1 MKKTILLSLMASSL
15 LAEDDG
21 VFMSVG
27 YQIGEAAQ
35 MVKNTGEIQK
45 VSNAY
50 ENLNNLLTRYNE
62 LKQTASSTNSS
73 TAQAV
78 DNLKESASRLKTT
91 PNTANQAVSSALS
104 SAVAMWQV
112 IASNLANNS
121 LPTDKY
127 NEINTISQSLQNTL
141 ENKNTA
147 NNNITIENDYEQLLT
162 QASTIISTLQ
172 SQCPGIDGGNGKPWG
187 INASGNACNIF
198 GSTFSAINSM
208 INSAKKAAEQARRTA
223 PEGPNQQSAF
233 NSMINSAKKAAEQAR
248 RTAPEG
254 PNQQSAFTDADFTKN
269 LNQVSSVINDTI
281 SYLKG
286 DNLATIYNTLQKT
299 PDSKGFHSLV
309 SRSSYSYSLNETKY
323 SEFQTTT
330 KEFGH
335 NPFRSVGLINS
346 QSNNGAM
353 NGVGVQLGYKQFFGK
368 NKFFGIRYYAFFDYN
383 HAYIK
388 SNFFNSASNVFTY
401 GAGSDLLLNFIN
413 GGSDK
418 NRKVSFGIFGGIALA
433 GTTWLNNQSANL
445 KITNSAYS
453 AKINNTNFQFLFNT
467 GLRLQGIH
475 HGVELGVKIP
485 TINTNYYSF
494 MGAKLAFRRLYSVYF
509 NYVLAY

>member
-1 MKKTILLSLMASSL
+1 MKKTILLPFMVSSL
-15 LAEDDG
+15 LAENDG

-27 YQIGEAAQ
+27 YQIGEAVQ
-35 MVKNTGEIQK
+35 QVKNTGEIQK
-45 VSNAY
+45 ISNAY

-62 LKQTASSTNSS
+62 LKQTASNTDSS
-73 TAQAV
+73 TTQAIN
-78 DNLKESASRLKTT
+78 NLKESASRLKTT
-91 PNTANQAVSSALS
+91 PNSANQAVSSALS

-112 IASNLANNS
+112 VASNLAS
-121 LPTDKY
+121 GTLSTSEY
-127 NEINTISQSLQNTL
+127 NKINAISQLLQNTL

-147 NNNITIENDYEQLLT
+147 NNNTTIDNDYEQLLT
-162 QASTIISTLQ
+162 QASTIINTLQ
-172 SQCPGIDGGNGKPWG
+172 NQCPGIDGGNGKPWG
-187 INASGNACNIF
+187 INASGNACTIF
-198 GSTFSAINSM
+198 GSTFSAITSM
-208 INSAKKAAEQARRTA
+208 IDSAKKAAEQARRTS
-223 PEGPNQQSAF
+223 PEGPNQ
-233 NSMINSAKKAAEQAR
+233 
-248 RTAPEG
+248 
-254 PNQQSAFTDADFTKN
+254 PNAFTNADFTKN

-309 SRSSYSYSLNETKY
+309 SRSSYSYSLNETQY

-368 NKFFGIRYYAFFDYN
+368 NKFFGIRYYGFFDYN
-383 HAYIK
+383 YAYIK

-494 MGAKLAFRRLYSVYF
+494 MGAKLAYRRLYSLYL

>member
-62 LKQTASSTNSS
+62 LKQTASNTNSS
-73 TAQAV
+73 TAQAI
-78 DNLKESASRLKTT
+78 DNLKESANRLKTT

-121 LPTDKY
+121 LPT
-127 NEINTISQSLQNTL
+127 NEYEKINTISQSLQNTL

-147 NNNITIENDYEQLLT
+147 NNNTTIANDYDHLLT
-162 QASTIISTLQ
+162 QASTIINTLQ

-198 GSTFSAINSM
+198 GNTFSAITSM
-208 INSAKKAAEQARRTA
+208 INSAKKAAAQSRRTD
-223 PEGPNQQSAF
+223 PSQPNQNHQ
-233 NSMINSAKKAAEQAR
+233 NV
-248 RTAPEG
+248 
-254 PNQQSAFTDADFTKN
+254 FTNADFNKN
-269 LNQVSSVINDTI
+269 LNEVSSVINDTI

-286 DNLATIYNTLQKT
+286 ENLATIYNTLQKT
-299 PDSKGFHSLV
+299 PGSKGFQSLV

-330 KEFGH
+330 KEFGN

-413 GGSDK
+413 GGSNQ
-418 NRKVSFGIFGGIALA
+418 NRKISFGIFGGIALA
-433 GTTWLNNQSANL
+433 GTTWLNSQFVNL
-445 KITNSAYS
+445 KTTTSIYN

>member
-62 LKQTASSTNSS
+62 LKQTASSTDSS
-73 TAQAV
+73 TAQAI

-91 PNTANQAVSSALS
+91 PNSANQAVSSALS

-121 LPTDKY
+121 LSASEYEKLKAT
-127 NEINTISQSLQNTL
+127 SQLLQNTL
-141 ENKNTA
+141 ENKNAT
-147 NNNITIENDYEQLLT
+147 NNNTTIDNDYDQLLT

-172 SQCPGIDGGNGKPWG
+172 SQCPKIDGGNGKPWG

-198 GSTFSAINSM
+198 GNTFNAITSM
-208 INSAKKAAEQARRTA
+208 IDSAKKAAAESRRTND
-223 PEGPNQQSAF
+223 PSQG
-233 NSMINSAKKAAEQAR
+233 
-248 RTAPEG
+248 T
-254 PNQQSAFTDADFTKN
+254 NQQSAFTNADFNKN
-269 LNQVSSVINDTI
+269 LKEVSSVINDTI

-286 DNLATIYNTLQKT
+286 ENLETIYNTIQKT
-299 PDSKGFHSLV
+299 PGSKGFQSLV
-309 SRSSYSYSLNETKY
+309 SRSSYSYSLNETQY
-323 SEFQTTT
+323 SQFQTTT

-433 GTTWLNNQSANL
+433 GTTWLNSQSANL

-475 HGVELGVKIP
+475 HGIELGVKIP

>member
-15 LAEDDG
+15 LAENDG

-27 YQIGEAAQ
+27 YQIGEAVQ
-35 MVKNTGEIQK
+35 QVKNTGEIQK

-62 LKQTASSTNSS
+62 LKQTASNTNSS
-73 TAQAV
+73 TAQAIN
-78 DNLKESASRLKTT
+78 NLKESASRLKTT
-91 PNTANQAVSSALS
+91 PNSANQAVSSTLS
-104 SAVAMWQV
+104 SAVGMWQV
-112 IASNLANNS
+112 IASNLAS
-121 LPTDKY
+121 GTLPTSEYDK
-127 NEINTISQSLQNTL
+127 INAISQVLQNTL
-141 ENKNTA
+141 ENKN
-147 NNNITIENDYEQLLT
+147 NNLTIANDYDQLLG
-162 QASTIISTLQ
+162 QAKTIISTLQ

-187 INASGNACNIF
+187 INASGNACAIF
-198 GSTFSAINSM
+198 GNTFSAINSM
-208 INSAKKAAEQARRTA
+208 IDSAKKAAEQFRRTD
-223 PEGPNQQSAF
+223 PSQPQ
-233 NSMINSAKKAAEQAR
+233 
-248 RTAPEG
+248 
-254 PNQQSAFTDADFTKN
+254 NQQSAFTNADFNKN
-269 LNQVSSVINDTI
+269 LNQVSGVINDTI

-286 DNLATIYNTLQKT
+286 DNLETIYNTLQKT

-309 SRSSYSYSLNETKY
+309 SRSSYSYSLNETQY
-323 SEFQTTT
+323 SQFQTTT

-433 GTTWLNNQSANL
+433 GTTWLNSQLVNL
-445 KITNSAYS
+445 KTTTSIYN

-475 HGVELGVKIP
+475 HGIELGVKIP

-494 MGAKLAFRRLYSVYF
+494 MGAKLAYRRLYSVYF

>member
-1 MKKTILLSLMASSL
+1 MKKTILLSLMVSSL
-15 LAEDDG
+15 LAENDG

-27 YQIGEAAQ
+27 YQIGEAVQ
-35 MVKNTGEIQK
+35 QVKNTGEIQK

-62 LKQTASSTNSS
+62 LKQTASNTNSS
-73 TAQAV
+73 TAQAI
-78 DNLKESASRLKTT
+78 DNLKESANRLKTT
-91 PNTANQAVSSALS
+91 PNSANQAVSSALS

-112 IASNLANNS
+112 VASNLANGT
-121 LPTDKY
+121 LPTSEYEK
-127 NEINTISQSLQNTL
+127 INTISQSLQNTL
-141 ENKNTA
+141 NKN
-147 NNNITIENDYEQLLT
+147 NDLTIGNDYDQLLT

-172 SQCPGIDGGNGKPWG
+172 SQCPSVDGGNGKPWG

-198 GSTFSAINSM
+198 GNTFNAINSM
-208 INSAKKAAEQARRTA
+208 INSAKKAAAQSRRTD
-223 PEGPNQQSAF
+223 PENPNQQSAL
-233 NSMINSAKKAAEQAR
+233 IN
-248 RTAPEG
+248 
-254 PNQQSAFTDADFTKN
+254 ADFTKN

-286 DNLATIYNTLQKT
+286 ENLETIYNTLQKT
-299 PDSKGFHSLV
+299 PGSKGFQGLV

-323 SEFQTTT
+323 SQFQTTT
-330 KEFGH
+330 KEFGN

-401 GAGSDLLLNFIN
+401 GAGSDLLLNLIN

-418 NRKVSFGIFGGIALA
+418 NRKISFGIFGGIALA
-433 GTTWLNNQSANL
+433 GTTWLNSQSVNL
-445 KITNSAYS
+445 KTTTSIYN

>member
-1 MKKTILLSLMASSL
+1 MKKTILLSLMVSSL
-15 LAEDDG
+15 LAENDG

-62 LKQTASSTNSS
+62 LKQTASNTDSS
-73 TAQAV
+73 TAQAI
-78 DNLKESASRLKTT
+78 DNLKESANRLKTT
-91 PNTANQAVSSALS
+91 PNSANQAVSSALS

-112 IASNLANNS
+112 IASNLANGT

-147 NNNITIENDYEQLLT
+147 NNNTTIDNDYDQLLT

-198 GSTFSAINSM
+198 GNTFSAITSM
-208 INSAKKAAEQARRTA
+208 IDSAKKAAEQFRRTD
-223 PEGPNQQSAF
+223 PSQGTNQQ
-233 NSMINSAKKAAEQAR
+233 N
-248 RTAPEG
+248 T
-254 PNQQSAFTDADFTKN
+254 FTDADFNKN

-286 DNLATIYNTLQKT
+286 ENLATIYNTLQKT
-299 PDSKGFHSLV
+299 PGSKGFQSLV
-309 SRSSYSYSLNETKY
+309 SRSSYSYSLNETQY

-330 KEFGH
+330 KEFGN

-401 GAGSDLLLNFIN
+401 GAGSDLLLNLIN
-413 GGSDK
+413 GGSNQ
-418 NRKVSFGIFGGIALA
+418 NRKISFGIFGGIALA
-433 GTTWLNNQSANL
+433 GTTWLNSQFVNL
-445 KITNSAYS
+445 KTTTSIYN

>member
-1 MKKTILLSLMASSL
+1 MKKTILFSLMASSL
-15 LAEDDG
+15 LAENDG

-27 YQIGEAAQ
+27 YQIGEAVQ
-35 MVKNTGEIQK
+35 QVKNTGEIQK

-73 TAQAV
+73 TAQAI
-78 DNLKESASRLKTT
+78 DNLKESAKRLKTT
-91 PNTANQAVSSALS
+91 PNSANQAVSSALS
-104 SAVAMWQV
+104 SAVGMWQV
-112 IASNLANNS
+112 IASNLAS
-121 LPTDKY
+121 GTLPTDKY
-127 NEINTISQSLQNTL
+127 NEINAISQLLQNTL
-141 ENKNTA
+141 NKN
-147 NNNITIENDYEQLLT
+147 NELTIDNDYDQLLT
-162 QASTIISTLQ
+162 QASTIINTLQ

-198 GSTFSAINSM
+198 GNTFNAITSM
-208 INSAKKAAEQARRTA
+208 IDSAKKAAADARRTS
-223 PEGPNQQSAF
+223 PESQNQPSAF
-233 NSMINSAKKAAEQAR
+233 NN
-248 RTAPEG
+248 
-254 PNQQSAFTDADFTKN
+254 ADFNKN

-309 SRSSYSYSLNETKY
+309 SRSSYSYSLNETQY

-453 AKINNTNFQFLFNT
+453 TKINNTNFQFLFNT

-475 HGVELGVKIP
+475 HGIELGVKIP

>member
-1 MKKTILLSLMASSL
+1 MKKTILLSLMVSSL

-62 LKQTASSTNSS
+62 LKQTASNTNSS
-73 TAQAV
+73 TAQAI
-78 DNLKESASRLKTT
+78 DNLKESANRLKTT
-91 PNTANQAVSSALS
+91 PNNAKEAVSSALS

-121 LPTDKY
+121 LPTSEY
-127 NEINTISQSLQNTL
+127 NKINAISQLLQNTL

-147 NNNITIENDYEQLLT
+147 NNNTTIENDYEYLLK
-162 QASTIISTLQ
+162 QAKTIISTLQ

-187 INASGNACNIF
+187 ISASGNACNIF
-198 GSTFSAINSM
+198 GNTFSVINSM
-208 INSAKKAAEQARRTA
+208 IDSAKKAAEQSRRTD
-223 PEGPNQQSAF
+223 PNQ
-233 NSMINSAKKAAEQAR
+233 
-248 RTAPEG
+248 
-254 PNQQSAFTDADFTKN
+254 PNTFTNADFNKN

-286 DNLATIYNTLQKT
+286 ENLATIYNTLQKT
-299 PDSKGFHSLV
+299 PGSKGFQSLV
-309 SRSSYSYSLNETKY
+309 SRSSYSYSLNETQY

-401 GAGSDLLLNFIN
+401 GTGSDLLLNLIN

-418 NRKVSFGIFGGIALA
+418 NRKISFGIFGGIALA
-433 GTTWLNNQSANL
+433 GTTWLNSQFVNL
-445 KITNSAYS
+445 KTTTSIYN

>member
-15 LAEDDG
+15 FAEDDG
-21 VFMSVG
+21 AYMSVG
-27 YQIGEAAQ
+27 YQIGEAVQ
-35 MVKNTGEIQK
+35 QVKNTGEIQK

-62 LKQTASSTNSS
+62 LKQTASNTNSS
-73 TAQAV
+73 TAQAI
-78 DNLKESASRLKTT
+78 DNLKESANRLKTT

-104 SAVAMWQV
+104 SAVGMWQV

-121 LPTDKY
+121 LSTSEYDK
-127 NEINTISQSLQNTL
+127 INAISQLLQNTL
-141 ENKNTA
+141 ENKN
-147 NNNITIENDYEQLLT
+147 NNLTIGNDYEHLLG
-162 QASTIISTLQ
+162 QASTIINTLQ
-172 SQCPGIDGGNGKPWG
+172 SQCPSIDGGNGKPWG
-187 INASGNACNIF
+187 INASGNACAIF
-198 GSTFSAINSM
+198 GNTFNAITSM
-208 INSAKKAAEQARRTA
+208 IDSAKKAAAQFRRTD
-223 PEGPNQQSAF
+223 PSQGTNQPN
-233 NSMINSAKKAAEQAR
+233 
-248 RTAPEG
+248 T
-254 PNQQSAFTDADFTKN
+254 FTDADFTKN

-286 DNLATIYNTLQKT
+286 DNLATIYNTLQKM
-299 PDSKGFHSLV
+299 PDSKGFQSLV
-309 SRSSYSYSLNETKY
+309 SRSSYSYSINETQY
-323 SEFQTTT
+323 SQFQTTT

-346 QSNNGAM
+346 QINNGAM

-494 MGAKLAFRRLYSVYF
+494 MGAKLAYRRLYSVYF

>member
-1 MKKTILLSLMASSL
+1 MKKTILLSLMVSPL
-15 LAEDDG
+15 LAENDG

-27 YQIGEAAQ
+27 YQIGEAVQ
-35 MVKNTGEIQK
+35 QVKNTGEIQK

-62 LKQTASSTNSS
+62 LKQTASNTDSS
-73 TAQAV
+73 TTQAI

-91 PNTANQAVSSALS
+91 PNSANQAVSSALS

-112 IASNLANNS
+112 IASNLANGT
-121 LPTDKY
+121 LPTSEY
-127 NEINTISQSLQNTL
+127 NKINAISQLLQNTL
-141 ENKNTA
+141 ENKN
-147 NNNITIENDYEQLLT
+147 NDLTIGNDYEHLLG
-162 QASTIISTLQ
+162 QASTIINTLQ

-198 GSTFSAINSM
+198 GNTFSAINSM
-208 INSAKKAAEQARRTA
+208 ISSAKEAAEQARRTD
-223 PEGPNQQSAF
+223 PSQGTNQPN
-233 NSMINSAKKAAEQAR
+233 
-248 RTAPEG
+248 
-254 PNQQSAFTDADFTKN
+254 AFTNADFNKN

-286 DNLATIYNTLQKT
+286 DNLATIYNAIQKT
-299 PDSKGFHSLV
+299 PDSKGLQSLV
-309 SRSSYSYSLNETKY
+309 SRSSYSYSLNETQY
-323 SEFQTTT
+323 SQFQTTT

-353 NGVGVQLGYKQFFGK
+353 NGLGVQLGYKQFFGK

-418 NRKVSFGIFGGIALA
+418 NRKISFGIFGGIALA
-433 GTTWLNNQSANL
+433 GTTWLNSQLVNL
-445 KITNSAYS
+445 KTTTSIYN

-494 MGAKLAFRRLYSVYF
+494 MGAKLAYRRLYSVYF

>member
-62 LKQTASSTNSS
+62 LKQTASNTDSS
-73 TAQAV
+73 TAQAI
-78 DNLKESASRLKTT
+78 DNLKESANRLKTT
-91 PNTANQAVSSALS
+91 PNSANQAVSSALS

-112 IASNLANNS
+112 IASNLANGTLS
-121 LPTDKY
+121 TSEYEKLKAT
-127 NEINTISQSLQNTL
+127 SQLLQNTL
-141 ENKNTA
+141 ENKN
-147 NNNITIENDYEQLLT
+147 NNLTIENDYNQLLT
-162 QASTIISTLQ
+162 QASTIINTLQ

-198 GSTFSAINSM
+198 GNTFNAINSM
-208 INSAKKAAEQARRTA
+208 IDSAKKAAEQSRRTD
-223 PEGPNQQSAF
+223 PNQ
-233 NSMINSAKKAAEQAR
+233 
-248 RTAPEG
+248 
-254 PNQQSAFTDADFTKN
+254 PNQPNTFTDADFNKN

-299 PDSKGFHSLV
+299 PGSKGFQSLV
-309 SRSSYSYSLNETKY
+309 SRSSHSYSLNETQY

-413 GGSDK
+413 GGSNQ
-418 NRKVSFGIFGGIALA
+418 NRKISFGIFGGIALA
-433 GTTWLNNQSANL
+433 GTTWLNSQFVNL
-445 KITNSAYS
+445 KTTTSIYN

-494 MGAKLAFRRLYSVYF
+494 MGAKLAYRRLYSVYF

>member
-15 LAEDDG
+15 LAENDG

-62 LKQTASSTNSS
+62 LKQTASNTDSS
-73 TAQAV
+73 TAQAIN
-78 DNLKESASRLKTT
+78 NLKESASRLKTT
-91 PNTANQAVSSALS
+91 PNSANQAVSSALS
-104 SAVAMWQV
+104 SAVGMWQV
-112 IASNLANNS
+112 IASNLANGTLS
-121 LPTDKY
+121 TSEY
-127 NEINTISQSLQNTL
+127 NQINAISQLLQNTL
-141 ENKNTA
+141 NKN
-147 NNNITIENDYEQLLT
+147 NELTIDNDASKLLDD
-162 QASTIISTLQ
+162 AKTIINTLQ
-172 SQCPGIDGGNGKPWG
+172 SQCPSIDGGNGKPWG
-187 INASGNACNIF
+187 INASGNACTIF
-198 GSTFSAINSM
+198 GNTFNAINSM
-208 INSAKKAAEQARRTA
+208 IDSAKKAAEQARRTA
-223 PEGPNQQSAF
+223 PEGPNQ
-233 NSMINSAKKAAEQAR
+233 
-248 RTAPEG
+248 P
-254 PNQQSAFTDADFTKN
+254 SAFTNADFNKN

-286 DNLATIYNTLQKT
+286 DNLETIYNTLQKT
-299 PDSKGFHSLV
+299 PNSKGFQSLV
-309 SRSSYSYSLNETKY
+309 SRSSYSYSLNETQY
-323 SEFQTTT
+323 SQFQTTT

-346 QSNNGAM
+346 QINNGAM

-433 GTTWLNNQSANL
+433 GTTWLNSQFMNL
-445 KITNSAYS
+445 KTTNSAYS

-475 HGVELGVKIP
+475 HGIELGVKIP

-494 MGAKLAFRRLYSVYF
+494 MGAKLAYRRLYSVYF

>member
-1 MKKTILLSLMASSL
+1 MKKTILLSLMVSSL
-15 LAEDDG
+15 LAENDG

-27 YQIGEAAQ
+27 YQIGEAVQ
-35 MVKNTGEIQK
+35 QVKNTGEIQK

-62 LKQTASSTNSS
+62 LKQTASSTDSS
-73 TAQAV
+73 TAQAI

-91 PNTANQAVSSALS
+91 PNSANQAVSSALS
-104 SAVAMWQV
+104 SAVGMWQV
-112 IASNLANNS
+112 IASNLAS
-121 LPTDKY
+121 GTLPTNKY
-127 NEINTISQSLQNTL
+127 NEINAISQLLQNTL
-141 ENKNTA
+141 ENKN
-147 NNNITIENDYEQLLT
+147 NDLTIANDYDQLLT
-162 QASTIISTLQ
+162 QASTIINTLQ
-172 SQCPGIDGGNGKPWG
+172 NQCPGIDGGNGKPWG
-187 INASGNACNIF
+187 INASGNACTIF
-198 GSTFSAINSM
+198 GNTFNAINSM
-208 INSAKKAAEQARRTA
+208 IDSAKKAAAESRRT
-223 PEGPNQQSAF
+223 GPDNQNTPTAINPDF
-233 NSMINSAKKAAEQAR
+233 N
-248 RTAPEG
+248 
-254 PNQQSAFTDADFTKN
+254 KN

-286 DNLATIYNTLQKT
+286 DNLETIYNTIQKT
-299 PDSKGFHSLV
+299 PGSKGFHSLV
-309 SRSSYSYSLNETKY
+309 SRSSYSYSLNETQY
-323 SEFQTTT
+323 SQFQTTT

-346 QSNNGAM
+346 QINNGAM

-445 KITNSAYS
+445 KTTNSIYN

-475 HGVELGVKIP
+475 HGIELGVKIP

-494 MGAKLAFRRLYSVYF
+494 MGAKLAYRRLYSVYF

>member
-15 LAEDDG
+15 LAENDG

-62 LKQTASSTNSS
+62 LKQTASNTDSS
-73 TAQAV
+73 TAQAI

-104 SAVAMWQV
+104 SAVGMWQV

-121 LPTDKY
+121 LSTSEY
-127 NEINTISQSLQNTL
+127 NKINAISQLLQNTL
-141 ENKNTA
+141 ENKN
-147 NNNITIENDYEQLLT
+147 NELTIGNDYEHLLG
-162 QASTIISTLQ
+162 QASTIINTLQ
-172 SQCPGIDGGNGKPWG
+172 TQCPGIDGGNGKPWG
-187 INASGNACNIF
+187 INASGNACTIF
-198 GSTFSAINSM
+198 GNTFNAITSM
-208 INSAKKAAEQARRTA
+208 IDSAKKAAEQFRRTD
-223 PEGPNQQSAF
+223 PSQPQNQPN
-233 NSMINSAKKAAEQAR
+233 
-248 RTAPEG
+248 
-254 PNQQSAFTDADFTKN
+254 AFTNADFNKN

-286 DNLATIYNTLQKT
+286 DNLATIYNAIQKT
-299 PDSKGFHSLV
+299 PGSKGFHSLV
-309 SRSSYSYSLNETKY
+309 SRSSYSYSLNETQY
-323 SEFQTTT
+323 SQFQTTT

-494 MGAKLAFRRLYSVYF
+494 MGAKLAYRRLYSVYF

>member
-15 LAEDDG
+15 LAENDG

-27 YQIGEAAQ
+27 YQIGEATQ

-62 LKQTASSTNSS
+62 LKQTASNTNSS
-73 TAQAV
+73 TTQAI

-104 SAVAMWQV
+104 SAVGMWQV
-112 IASNLANNS
+112 IASNLANGTLS
-121 LPTDKY
+121 TSEYEKLKAT
-127 NEINTISQSLQNTL
+127 SQLLQNTL
-141 ENKNTA
+141 ENKNKDL
-147 NNNITIENDYEQLLT
+147 TIANDYDQLLT
-162 QASTIISTLQ
+162 QASTIINTLQ

-198 GSTFSAINSM
+198 GNTFNAITSM
-208 INSAKKAAEQARRTA
+208 IDSAKKAAAQSRRES
-223 PEGPNQQSAF
+223 PGQP
-233 NSMINSAKKAAEQAR
+233 
-248 RTAPEG
+248 
-254 PNQQSAFTDADFTKN
+254 SAFTNADFNKN

-286 DNLATIYNTLQKT
+286 DNLATIYNAIQKT
-299 PDSKGFHSLV
+299 PGSKGLQSLV
-309 SRSSYSYSLNETKY
+309 SRSSYSYSLNETQY
-323 SEFQTTT
+323 SQFQTTT

-346 QSNNGAM
+346 QSDNGAM

-433 GTTWLNNQSANL
+433 GTTWLNSQLVNL
-445 KITNSAYS
+445 KTTTNIYN

>member
-1 MKKTILLSLMASSL
+1 MKKTILLPLMASSL
-15 LAEDDG
+15 LAENDG

-27 YQIGEAAQ
+27 YQIGEAVQ
-35 MVKNTGEIQK
+35 QVKNTGEIQK

-62 LKQTASSTNSS
+62 LKQTASNTNSS
-73 TAQAV
+73 TAQAI

-91 PNTANQAVSSALS
+91 PNSANQAVSSALS
-104 SAVAMWQV
+104 SAVGMWQV
-112 IASNLANNS
+112 IASNLANGT
-121 LPTDKY
+121 LPTSEYDK
-127 NEINTISQSLQNTL
+127 INAISQLLQNTL

-147 NNNITIENDYEQLLT
+147 NNNTTIDNDASKLLDD
-162 QASTIISTLQ
+162 AKTIISTLQ

-198 GSTFSAINSM
+198 GNTFSAINSM
-208 INSAKKAAEQARRTA
+208 IDSAKKAAEQFRRTD
-223 PEGPNQQSAF
+223 PSQPNQNHQ
-233 NSMINSAKKAAEQAR
+233 NSSPVIDDN
-248 RTAPEG
+248 
-254 PNQQSAFTDADFTKN
+254 FTKN

-299 PDSKGFHSLV
+299 PGSKGLNLV
-309 SRSSYSYSLNETKY
+309 SRSSYSYSLNETQY
-323 SEFQTTT
+323 SQFQTTT

-433 GTTWLNNQSANL
+433 GTTWLNSQSANL
-445 KITNSAYS
+445 KIANSAYS

>member
-1 MKKTILLSLMASSL
+1 MASSL

-45 VSNAY
+45 ISNAY

-62 LKQTASSTNSS
+62 LKQTASNTDSS
-73 TAQAV
+73 TAQAI

-91 PNTANQAVSSALS
+91 PNSANQAVSSALS

-141 ENKNTA
+141 ENKNHL
-147 NNNITIENDYEQLLT
+147 TIGNDYEHLLG
-162 QASTIISTLQ
+162 QAKTIISTLQ

-187 INASGNACNIF
+187 INASGNACTIF
-198 GSTFSAINSM
+198 GNTFSAINSM
-208 INSAKKAAEQARRTA
+208 IDSAKKAAEQSRRTN
-223 PEGPNQQSAF
+223 PNQ
-233 NSMINSAKKAAEQAR
+233 
-248 RTAPEG
+248 
-254 PNQQSAFTDADFTKN
+254 PNQPNTFTNADFNKN

-299 PDSKGFHSLV
+299 PGSKGFQSLV
-309 SRSSYSYSLNETKY
+309 SRSSYSYSLNETQY

-413 GGSDK
+413 GGSNQ
-418 NRKVSFGIFGGIALA
+418 NRKISFGIFGGIALA
-433 GTTWLNNQSANL
+433 GTTWLNSQFVNL
-445 KITNSAYS
+445 KTTTSIYN

-494 MGAKLAFRRLYSVYF
+494 MGAKLAYRRLYSVYF

>member
-15 LAEDDG
+15 LAENDG

-27 YQIGEAAQ
+27 YQIGEAVQ
-35 MVKNTGEIQK
+35 QVKNTGEIQK

-62 LKQTASSTNSS
+62 LKQTASNTNSS
-73 TAQAV
+73 TAQAI

-91 PNTANQAVSSALS
+91 PNSANQAVSSALS

-112 IASNLANNS
+112 IASNLANGT
-121 LPTDKY
+121 LPANKY
-127 NEINTISQSLQNTL
+127 NEINAISQLLQNTL
-141 ENKNTA
+141 NKN
-147 NNNITIENDYEQLLT
+147 NDLTIGNDYEHLLT
-162 QASTIISTLQ
+162 QAKTIISTLQ

-198 GSTFSAINSM
+198 GNTFNAITSM
-208 INSAKKAAEQARRTA
+208 IDSAKEAAKESRRTD
-223 PEGPNQQSAF
+223 PEKPNQ
-233 NSMINSAKKAAEQAR
+233 
-248 RTAPEG
+248 
-254 PNQQSAFTDADFTKN
+254 PNAFTNADFNKN
-269 LNQVSSVINDTI
+269 LNEVSSVINDTI

-299 PDSKGFHSLV
+299 PGSKGFHSLV
-309 SRSSYSYSLNETKY
+309 SRSSYSYSLNETQY
-323 SEFQTTT
+323 SQFQTTT

-433 GTTWLNNQSANL
+433 GTTWLNSQSANL

-494 MGAKLAFRRLYSVYF
+494 MGAKLAYRRLYSVYF

>member
-1 MKKTILLSLMASSL
+1 MKKTILLPLMASSL
-15 LAEDDG
+15 LAENDG

-62 LKQTASSTNSS
+62 LKQTASNTDSS
-73 TAQAV
+73 TTQAIN
-78 DNLKESASRLKTT
+78 NLKESASRLKTT
-91 PNTANQAVSSALS
+91 PNSANQAVSSALS
-104 SAVAMWQV
+104 SAVGMWQV
-112 IASNLANNS
+112 IASNLANGT

-127 NEINTISQSLQNTL
+127 DKINAISQLLQNTL
-141 ENKNTA
+141 ENKN
-147 NNNITIENDYEQLLT
+147 NDLKIENDYDQLLT

-187 INASGNACNIF
+187 INASGNACTIF
-198 GSTFSAINSM
+198 GSTFSAITSM
-208 INSAKKAAEQARRTA
+208 IDSAKEAAKQARRDN
-223 PEGPNQQSAF
+223 PEGPNQPS
-233 NSMINSAKKAAEQAR
+233 
-248 RTAPEG
+248 T
-254 PNQQSAFTDADFTKN
+254 FTNADFTKN

-299 PDSKGFHSLV
+299 PGSKGFHSLV
-309 SRSSYSYSLNETKY
+309 SRSSYSYSLNETQY
-323 SEFQTTT
+323 SQFQTTT

-368 NKFFGIRYYAFFDYN
+368 NKFFGIRYYGFFDYN

-433 GTTWLNNQSANL
+433 GTTWLNSQLVNL
-445 KITNSAYS
+445 KTTTSIYN

-494 MGAKLAFRRLYSVYF
+494 MGAKLAYRRLYSVYF

>member
-1 MKKTILLSLMASSL
+1 MKKTILLSLMVSSL
-15 LAEDDG
+15 FAEDDG
-21 VFMSVG
+21 AYMSVG

-62 LKQTASSTNSS
+62 LKQTASNTDLS
-73 TAQAV
+73 TAQAI
-78 DNLKESASRLKTT
+78 DNLEKSASRLKTA

-104 SAVAMWQV
+104 SAVGMWQV

-121 LPTDKY
+121 LSTSEYEKLKA
-127 NEINTISQSLQNTL
+127 TSQLLQNTL
-141 ENKNTA
+141 ENKN
-147 NNNITIENDYEQLLT
+147 NELTIGNDYEYLLT
-162 QASTIISTLQ
+162 QASTIINTLQ
-172 SQCPGIDGGNGKPWG
+172 SQCPGIDGGNGTPWG
-187 INASGNACNIF
+187 INASGNACAIF
-198 GSTFSAINSM
+198 GNTFNAINSM
-208 INSAKKAAEQARRTA
+208 IDSAKKAAEQFRRTD
-223 PEGPNQQSAF
+223 PSQPQ
-233 NSMINSAKKAAEQAR
+233 
-248 RTAPEG
+248 
-254 PNQQSAFTDADFTKN
+254 NQQSAFTNADFNKN

-286 DNLATIYNTLQKT
+286 DNLETIYNTLQKT
-299 PDSKGFHSLV
+299 PNSKGFQSLV
-309 SRSSYSYSLNETKY
+309 SRSSYSYSLNETQY
-323 SEFQTTT
+323 SQFQTTT

-368 NKFFGIRYYAFFDYN
+368 NKFFGIRYYGFFDYN
-383 HAYIK
+383 YAYIK

-413 GGSDK
+413 GGSDR

-475 HGVELGVKIP
+475 HGIELGVKIP

-494 MGAKLAFRRLYSVYF
+494 MGAKLAYRRLYSLYL

>member
-1 MKKTILLSLMASSL
+1 MKKTILLSLMVSSL
-15 LAEDDG
+15 LAENDG

-27 YQIGEAAQ
+27 YQIGEAVQ
-35 MVKNTGEIQK
+35 RVKNTGEIQK

-62 LKQTASSTNSS
+62 LKQTASNTNSS
-73 TAQAV
+73 TAQAI
-78 DNLKESASRLKTT
+78 DNLKESAKRLKTT
-91 PNTANQAVSSALS
+91 PNSANQAVSSALS
-104 SAVAMWQV
+104 SAVGMWQV

-127 NEINTISQSLQNTL
+127 NEINAISQLLQNTL
-141 ENKNTA
+141 NKN
-147 NNNITIENDYEQLLT
+147 NDLTIANDYDQLLT
-162 QASTIISTLQ
+162 QASTIINTLQ

-187 INASGNACNIF
+187 INASGNACAIF
-198 GSTFSAINSM
+198 GNTFNAITSM
-208 INSAKKAAEQARRTA
+208 IDSAKKAAADARRTD
-223 PEGPNQQSAF
+223 PENPNQ
-233 NSMINSAKKAAEQAR
+233 
-248 RTAPEG
+248 
-254 PNQQSAFTDADFTKN
+254 PNAFTDANFNKN

-299 PDSKGFHSLV
+299 PDSKGFQSLV
-309 SRSSYSYSLNETKY
+309 SRSSYSYSLNETQY
-323 SEFQTTT
+323 SQFQTTT

-494 MGAKLAFRRLYSVYF
+494 MGAKLAYRRLYSVYL

>member
-15 LAEDDG
+15 LAENDG

-62 LKQTASSTNSS
+62 LKQTASNTDSS
-73 TAQAV
+73 TAQAI

-91 PNTANQAVSSALS
+91 PNSANQAVSSALS

-121 LPTDKY
+121 LPTNEYDK
-127 NEINTISQSLQNTL
+127 INAISQSLQNIL
-141 ENKNTA
+141 ENKN
-147 NNNITIENDYEQLLT
+147 NELTIGNDYDQLLT
-162 QASTIISTLQ
+162 QASTIVSTLQ
-172 SQCPGIDGGNGKPWG
+172 SQCPSVDGGNGKPWG

-198 GSTFSAINSM
+198 GNTFNAITSM
-208 INSAKKAAEQARRTA
+208 INSAKEAAKQSRRTS
-223 PEGPNQQSAF
+223 PENPNQ
-233 NSMINSAKKAAEQAR
+233 
-248 RTAPEG
+248 
-254 PNQQSAFTDADFTKN
+254 PNTFTNADFNKN

-286 DNLATIYNTLQKT
+286 ENLATIYNTLQKT
-299 PDSKGFHSLV
+299 PGSKGFQSLV
-309 SRSSYSYSLNETKY
+309 SRSSYSYSLNETQY

-330 KEFGH
+330 KEFGN

-418 NRKVSFGIFGGIALA
+418 NRKISFGIFGGIALA
-433 GTTWLNNQSANL
+433 GTTWLNSQFVNL
-445 KITNSAYS
+445 KTTTSIYN

>member
-1 MKKTILLSLMASSL
+1 MKKTILLSLMVSSL

-62 LKQTASSTNSS
+62 LKQTTSNTNSS
-73 TAQAV
+73 TAQAIG
-78 DNLKESASRLKTT
+78 NLKESANRLKTT

-104 SAVAMWQV
+104 SAVGMWQV
-112 IASNLANNS
+112 IASNLVNGTLPANEYE
-121 LPTDKY
+121 K
-127 NEINTISQSLQNTL
+127 INTISQLLQNTL
-141 ENKNTA
+141 NKN
-147 NNNITIENDYEQLLT
+147 NDLTIGNDYDQLLT
-162 QASTIISTLQ
+162 QASTIINTLQ

-187 INASGNACNIF
+187 INANGNACNIF
-198 GSTFSAINSM
+198 GNAFSAITSM
-208 INSAKKAAEQARRTA
+208 IDRAKKAAEQSRRTD
-223 PEGPNQQSAF
+223 PSQPNQ
-233 NSMINSAKKAAEQAR
+233 
-248 RTAPEG
+248 
-254 PNQQSAFTDADFTKN
+254 PNTFTDADFNKN
-269 LNQVSSVINDTI
+269 LNQVSSVINNTI

-286 DNLATIYNTLQKT
+286 ENLATIYNTLQKT
-299 PDSKGFHSLV
+299 PGSKGFQSLV

-323 SEFQTTT
+323 SQFQTTT

-418 NRKVSFGIFGGIALA
+418 NRKISFGIFGGIALA
-433 GTTWLNNQSANL
+433 GTTWLNSQFVNL
-445 KITNSAYS
+445 KTTTSIYN

>member
-1 MKKTILLSLMASSL
+1 MKKTILLSLMVSSL
-15 LAEDDG
+15 LAENDG

-27 YQIGEAAQ
+27 YQIGEAVQ
-35 MVKNTGEIQK
+35 QVKNTGEIQK

-62 LKQTASSTNSS
+62 LKQTASNTDSS
-73 TAQAV
+73 TAQAI

-91 PNTANQAVSSALS
+91 PNSANQAVSSALS
-104 SAVAMWQV
+104 SAVGMWQV
-112 IASNLANNS
+112 VASNLAS
-121 LPTDKY
+121 GTLPTSEY
-127 NEINTISQSLQNTL
+127 NQINAISQLLQNTL
-141 ENKNTA
+141 ENKN
-147 NNNITIENDYEQLLT
+147 NELTIGNDYEHLLT

-172 SQCPGIDGGNGKPWG
+172 NQCPGIDGGNGKPWG
-187 INASGNACNIF
+187 INASGNACAIF
-198 GSTFSAINSM
+198 GNTFNAINSM
-208 INSAKKAAEQARRTA
+208 IDSAKKAAKQARRDN
-223 PEGPNQQSAF
+223 PEGPNQPSAF
-233 NSMINSAKKAAEQAR
+233 NN
-248 RTAPEG
+248 
-254 PNQQSAFTDADFTKN
+254 ADFNKN

-286 DNLATIYNTLQKT
+286 DNLETIYNTIQKT
-299 PDSKGFHSLV
+299 PGSKGFQGLV
-309 SRSSYSYSLNETKY
+309 SRSSYSYSLNETQY
-323 SEFQTTT
+323 SQFQTTT

>member
-62 LKQTASSTNSS
+62 LKQTASNTNSS
-73 TAQAV
+73 TAQAI
-78 DNLKESASRLKTT
+78 DNLKKSANRLKTT
-91 PNTANQAVSSALS
+91 PNNANQAVSSALS

-112 IASNLANNS
+112 IASNLANGT
-121 LPTDKY
+121 LPTSEYEKLKA
-127 NEINTISQSLQNTL
+127 TSQLLQNTL

-147 NNNITIENDYEQLLT
+147 NNNTTIDNDYEHLLG
-162 QASTIISTLQ
+162 QASTIIKTLQ

-187 INASGNACNIF
+187 INANGNACNIF
-198 GSTFSAINSM
+198 SNTFSAINNM
-208 INSAKKAAEQARRTA
+208 IDSAKKAAAESRRTND
-223 PEGPNQQSAF
+223 PSQSTNQQ
-233 NSMINSAKKAAEQAR
+233 N
-248 RTAPEG
+248 
-254 PNQQSAFTDADFTKN
+254 AFTNADFNKN
-269 LNQVSSVINDTI
+269 LKEVSSVINDTI

-286 DNLATIYNTLQKT
+286 ENLETIYNTLQKT
-299 PDSKGFHSLV
+299 PGSKGFQSLV
-309 SRSSYSYSLNETKY
+309 SRSSYSYSLNETQY

-330 KEFGH
+330 KEFGN

-368 NKFFGIRYYAFFDYN
+368 NKFFGIRYYTFFDYN

-413 GGSDK
+413 GGSNQ
-418 NRKVSFGIFGGIALA
+418 NRKISFGIFGGIALA
-433 GTTWLNNQSANL
+433 GTTWLNSQSVNL
-445 KITNSAYS
+445 KTTTSIYN

>member
-15 LAEDDG
+15 FAEDDG
-21 VFMSVG
+21 AYMSVG

-62 LKQTASSTNSS
+62 LKQTASNTDSS
-73 TAQAV
+73 TAQAI

-91 PNTANQAVSSALS
+91 PNSANQAVSQALS
-104 SAVAMWQV
+104 SAVGMWQV

-121 LPTDKY
+121 LPTSEY
-127 NEINTISQSLQNTL
+127 NQINAISQLLQNTL
-141 ENKNTA
+141 ENKN
-147 NNNITIENDYEQLLT
+147 NDLKIENDYDQLLT

-198 GSTFSAINSM
+198 GNTFNAINSM
-208 INSAKKAAEQARRTA
+208 INSAKKAAAEARRTN
-223 PEGPNQQSAF
+223 PESPNQQ
-233 NSMINSAKKAAEQAR
+233 N
-248 RTAPEG
+248 
-254 PNQQSAFTDADFTKN
+254 AFTNADFNKN

-299 PDSKGFHSLV
+299 PDSKGFQSLV
-309 SRSSYSYSLNETKY
+309 SRSSYSYSINETQY
-323 SEFQTTT
+323 SQFQTTT

-433 GTTWLNNQSANL
+433 GTTWLNSQLVNL
-445 KITNSAYS
+445 KTTTSIYN

-494 MGAKLAFRRLYSVYF
+494 MGAKLAYRRLYSVYF

>member
-15 LAEDDG
+15 LAENDG

-27 YQIGEAAQ
+27 YQIGEAVQ
-35 MVKNTGEIQK
+35 QVKNTGEIQK

-62 LKQTASSTNSS
+62 LKQTASNTDSS
-73 TAQAV
+73 TAQAI

-104 SAVAMWQV
+104 SAVGMWQV
-112 IASNLANNS
+112 IASNLANGTLS
-121 LPTDKY
+121 TGEYDK
-127 NEINTISQSLQNTL
+127 INTISQLLQNTL
-141 ENKNTA
+141 EKKNDL
-147 NNNITIENDYEQLLT
+147 TIGNDYDQLLE

-187 INASGNACNIF
+187 INASGNACAIF
-198 GSTFSAINSM
+198 GNTFNAITSM
-208 INSAKKAAEQARRTA
+208 IDSAKKAAEESRRTS
-223 PEGPNQQSAF
+223 PEKPNQ
-233 NSMINSAKKAAEQAR
+233 
-248 RTAPEG
+248 
-254 PNQQSAFTDADFTKN
+254 PNAFTDADFTKN

-299 PDSKGFHSLV
+299 PDSKGFQSLV
-309 SRSSYSYSLNETKY
+309 SRSSYSYSLNQTQY

-330 KEFGH
+330 KEFGL

-353 NGVGVQLGYKQFFGK
+353 NGVGVQLGYKQFFGQ

-418 NRKVSFGIFGGIALA
+418 NRKISFGIFGGIALA
-433 GTTWLNNQSANL
+433 GTTWLNSQFVNL
-445 KITNSAYS
+445 KTTTSIYN

>member
-1 MKKTILLSLMASSL
+1 MKKTILLSLMVSSL

-62 LKQTASSTNSS
+62 LKQTASNTDSS
-73 TAQAV
+73 TAQAI
-78 DNLKESASRLKTT
+78 DNLKESASRLKTA

-104 SAVAMWQV
+104 SAVGMWQV
-112 IASNLANNS
+112 IASNLANGT
-121 LPTDKY
+121 LPTNKY
-127 NEINTISQSLQNTL
+127 NEINAISQLLQNTL
-141 ENKNTA
+141 DKN
-147 NNNITIENDYEQLLT
+147 NELTISNDYDQLLT
-162 QASTIISTLQ
+162 QAGTIISTLQ

-198 GSTFSAINSM
+198 GDTFNAITSM
-208 INSAKKAAEQARRTA
+208 IDSAKTAAAQSRRTD
-223 PEGPNQQSAF
+223 PENPNQQNAF
-233 NSMINSAKKAAEQAR
+233 NDTNF
-248 RTAPEG
+248 
-254 PNQQSAFTDADFTKN
+254 NKN

-286 DNLATIYNTLQKT
+286 DNLETIYNTIQKT
-299 PDSKGFHSLV
+299 PDSKGFQSLV
-309 SRSSYSYSLNETKY
+309 SRSSYSYSLNETQY
-323 SEFQTTT
+323 SQFQTTT

-388 SNFFNSASNVFTY
+388 SNLFNSASNVFTY

-413 GGSDK
+413 GGSNQ

-433 GTTWLNNQSANL
+433 GTTWLNSQFVNL
-445 KITNSAYS
+445 KTTTSAYN

-494 MGAKLAFRRLYSVYF
+494 MGAKLAYRRLYSVYF

>member
-1 MKKTILLSLMASSL
+1 MKKTILLSLIISPL
-15 LAEDDG
+15 LAENDG

-27 YQIGEAAQ
+27 YQIGEAVQ
-35 MVKNTGEIQK
+35 QVKNTGEIQK

-62 LKQTASSTNSS
+62 LKQTASNTDSS
-73 TAQAV
+73 TAQAI

-91 PNTANQAVSSALS
+91 PNSANQAVSSALS

-112 IASNLANNS
+112 IASNLAS
-121 LPTDKY
+121 GTLSTSEY
-127 NEINTISQSLQNTL
+127 NQIKAISQLLQNTL
-141 ENKNTA
+141 ENKN
-147 NNNITIENDYEQLLT
+147 NDLKIENDYEHLLG

-187 INASGNACNIF
+187 INASGNACAIF
-198 GSTFSAINSM
+198 GNTFNAITSM
-208 INSAKKAAEQARRTA
+208 IDSAKKAAEQSRRTS
-223 PEGPNQQSAF
+223 PENLNQPN
-233 NSMINSAKKAAEQAR
+233 
-248 RTAPEG
+248 
-254 PNQQSAFTDADFTKN
+254 AFTNADFNKN

-309 SRSSYSYSLNETKY
+309 SRSSYSYSLNETQY
-323 SEFQTTT
+323 SQFQTTT

-346 QSNNGAM
+346 QINNGAM

-418 NRKVSFGIFGGIALA
+418 NRKISFGIFGGIALA
-433 GTTWLNNQSANL
+433 GTTWLNSQLVNL

-453 AKINNTNFQFLFNT
+453 TKINNTNFQFLFNT

-494 MGAKLAFRRLYSVYF
+494 MGAKLAYRRLYSVYF

>member
-1 MKKTILLSLMASSL
+1 MKKTILLSLMISSL
-15 LAEDDG
+15 FAEDDG
-21 VFMSVG
+21 AYMSVG

-62 LKQTASSTNSS
+62 LKQTATNTDSST
-73 TAQAV
+73 TQAI
-78 DNLKESASRLKTT
+78 DNLEKSASRLKTT

-104 SAVAMWQV
+104 SAVGMWQV

-121 LPTDKY
+121 LSSSEYEKLKAT
-127 NEINTISQSLQNTL
+127 SQLLQNTL
-141 ENKNTA
+141 ENKN
-147 NNNITIENDYEQLLT
+147 NNLKIENDYDQLLT

-198 GSTFSAINSM
+198 GNTFNAINSM
-208 INSAKKAAEQARRTA
+208 IDSAKKAAADARRTA
-223 PEGPNQQSAF
+223 PEGPNQQ
-233 NSMINSAKKAAEQAR
+233 N
-248 RTAPEG
+248 
-254 PNQQSAFTDADFTKN
+254 AFTNADFTKN

-286 DNLATIYNTLQKT
+286 DNLETIYNAIQKT
-299 PDSKGFHSLV
+299 PNSKGFQSLV
-309 SRSSYSYSLNETKY
+309 SRSSYSYSINETQY
-323 SEFQTTT
+323 SQFQTTT

-368 NKFFGIRYYAFFDYN
+368 NKFFGIRYYGFFDYN
-383 HAYIK
+383 YAYIK

-475 HGVELGVKIP
+475 HGIELGVKIP

-494 MGAKLAFRRLYSVYF
+494 MGAKLAYRRLYSLYL

>member
-1 MKKTILLSLMASSL
+1 MKKTILLSLMVSPL
-15 LAEDDG
+15 LAENDG

-62 LKQTASSTNSS
+62 LKQTASNTNSS
-73 TAQAV
+73 TTQAI

-91 PNTANQAVSSALS
+91 PNSANQAVSSALS
-104 SAVAMWQV
+104 SAVGMWQV
-112 IASNLANNS
+112 IASNLAS
-121 LPTDKY
+121 GTLPTDKY
-127 NEINTISQSLQNTL
+127 NQINAISQLLQNTL
-141 ENKNTA
+141 NKN
-147 NNNITIENDYEQLLT
+147 NNLTIGNDYNYLLT

-198 GSTFSAINSM
+198 GNTFSAINSM
-208 INSAKKAAEQARRTA
+208 IDSAKKAAEQFRRTD
-223 PEGPNQQSAF
+223 PSQDTNQNHQNASPVIDD
-233 NSMINSAKKAAEQAR
+233 N
-248 RTAPEG
+248 
-254 PNQQSAFTDADFTKN
+254 FTKN

-286 DNLATIYNTLQKT
+286 DNLETIYNTLQKT
-299 PDSKGFHSLV
+299 PNSKGFHSLV
-309 SRSSYSYSLNETKY
+309 SRSSYSYSLNETQY

-401 GAGSDLLLNFIN
+401 GAGNDLLLNFIN

-433 GTTWLNNQSANL
+433 GTTWLNSQLVNL
-445 KITNSAYS
+445 KTTTSIYN

-494 MGAKLAFRRLYSVYF
+494 MGAKLAYRRLYSVYF

>member
-1 MKKTILLSLMASSL
+1 MKKTILLSLMVSSL
-15 LAEDDG
+15 FAENDG

-45 VSNAY
+45 ISNAY

-62 LKQTASSTNSS
+62 LKQTASNTNSS
-73 TAQAV
+73 TAQAI
-78 DNLKESASRLKTT
+78 DNLKESANRLKTT

-112 IASNLANNS
+112 IASNLANGT
-121 LPTDKY
+121 LPT
-127 NEINTISQSLQNTL
+127 NEYERINTISQSLQNTL

-147 NNNITIENDYEQLLT
+147 NNNTTIDNDYHQLLT
-162 QASTIISTLQ
+162 QASTIINTLQ

-198 GSTFSAINSM
+198 GNTFSAINSM
-208 INSAKKAAEQARRTA
+208 IDSAKKAAEQFRRTDPSQGA
-223 PEGPNQQSAF
+223 NQS
-233 NSMINSAKKAAEQAR
+233 N
-248 RTAPEG
+248 T
-254 PNQQSAFTDADFTKN
+254 FTNADFNKN

-286 DNLATIYNTLQKT
+286 ENLATIYNTLQKT
-299 PDSKGFHSLV
+299 PGSKGFQSLV

-330 KEFGH
+330 KEFGN

-418 NRKVSFGIFGGIALA
+418 NRKISFGIFGGIALA

-445 KITNSAYS
+445 KTTTSIYS

>member
-1 MKKTILLSLMASSL
+1 MKKTILLSLMVSPL
-15 LAEDDG
+15 LAENDG

-62 LKQTASSTNSS
+62 LKQTASNTNSS
-73 TAQAV
+73 TTQAI

-91 PNTANQAVSSALS
+91 PNNANKAVSSALS

-127 NEINTISQSLQNTL
+127 NQINAISQLLQNTL
-141 ENKNTA
+141 NKN
-147 NNNITIENDYEQLLT
+147 NDLTIANDYDQLLT

-187 INASGNACNIF
+187 INASGNACAIF
-198 GSTFSAINSM
+198 GNTFNAINSM
-208 INSAKKAAEQARRTA
+208 INSAKNAAAQSRR
-223 PEGPNQQSAF
+223 ENPNQ
-233 NSMINSAKKAAEQAR
+233 
-248 RTAPEG
+248 P
-254 PNQQSAFTDADFTKN
+254 SAFTNADFNKN

-299 PDSKGFHSLV
+299 PDSKGFQSLV
-309 SRSSYSYSLNETKY
+309 SRSSYSYSLNETQY
-323 SEFQTTT
+323 SQFQTTT

-494 MGAKLAFRRLYSVYF
+494 MGAKLAYRRLYSVYF

>member
-1 MKKTILLSLMASSL
+1 MKKTILLSLMVSPL
-15 LAEDDG
+15 LAENDG

-27 YQIGEAAQ
+27 YQIGEAVQ
-35 MVKNTGEIQK
+35 QVKNTGEIQK

-62 LKQTASSTNSS
+62 LKQTASNTNSS
-73 TAQAV
+73 TTQAI

-112 IASNLANNS
+112 VASNLANNS
-121 LPTDKY
+121 LPTSEHNK
-127 NEINTISQSLQNTL
+127 INAISQLLQNTL

-147 NNNITIENDYEQLLT
+147 NNNTTIENDYDHLLT

-198 GSTFSAINSM
+198 GNTFNAINSM
-208 INSAKKAAEQARRTA
+208 INSAKKAAEQARRTS
-223 PEGPNQQSAF
+223 PESQNQQ
-233 NSMINSAKKAAEQAR
+233 N
-248 RTAPEG
+248 
-254 PNQQSAFTDADFTKN
+254 AFTNADFNKN

-299 PDSKGFHSLV
+299 PDSKGFQSLV
-309 SRSSYSYSLNETKY
+309 SRSSYSYSLNETQY

-433 GTTWLNNQSANL
+433 GTTWLNSQFVNL
-445 KITNSAYS
+445 KTTTSIYN

-475 HGVELGVKIP
+475 HGVEVGVKIP

-494 MGAKLAFRRLYSVYF
+494 MGAKLAYRRLYSVYF

>member
-1 MKKTILLSLMASSL
+1 MKKTILLPLMVSSL
-15 LAEDDG
+15 LAENDG

-27 YQIGEAAQ
+27 YQIGEAVQ
-35 MVKNTGEIQK
+35 QVKNTGEIQK

-62 LKQTASSTNSS
+62 LKQTASRTDSS
-73 TAQAV
+73 TAQAIN
-78 DNLKESASRLKTT
+78 NLKESASRLKTT
-91 PNTANQAVSSALS
+91 PNSANQAVSSALS

-112 IASNLANNS
+112 IASNLANGT

-127 NEINTISQSLQNTL
+127 NQINAISQVLQNTL
-141 ENKNTA
+141 ENKN
-147 NNNITIENDYEQLLT
+147 NNLTIGNDYDQLLT
-162 QASTIISTLQ
+162 QASTIINTLQ

-187 INASGNACNIF
+187 INASGNACAIF
-198 GSTFSAINSM
+198 GNTFSAITSM
-208 INSAKKAAEQARRTA
+208 IDSAKKAAEQSRRTS
-223 PEGPNQQSAF
+223 PEGPNQ
-233 NSMINSAKKAAEQAR
+233 
-248 RTAPEG
+248 
-254 PNQQSAFTDADFTKN
+254 PNTFTNADFTKN

-286 DNLATIYNTLQKT
+286 ENLATIYNTLQKT
-299 PDSKGFHSLV
+299 PGSKGFQSLV
-309 SRSSYSYSLNETKY
+309 SRSSYSYSLNETQY

-346 QSNNGAM
+346 QSDNGAM

-418 NRKVSFGIFGGIALA
+418 NRKISFGIFGGIALA
-433 GTTWLNNQSANL
+433 GTTWLNSQLVNL
-445 KITNSAYS
+445 KTTTSIYN

-494 MGAKLAFRRLYSVYF
+494 MGAKLAYRRLYSVYF

>member
-1 MKKTILLSLMASSL
+1 MKKTILLSLMVSSL
-15 LAEDDG
+15 LAENDG

-27 YQIGEAAQ
+27 YQIGEAVQ
-35 MVKNTGEIQK
+35 QVKNTGEIQK

-62 LKQTASSTNSS
+62 LKQTASNTDSS
-73 TAQAV
+73 TAQAIN
-78 DNLKESASRLKTT
+78 NLKESASRLKTT

-104 SAVAMWQV
+104 SAVGMWQV

-121 LPTDKY
+121 LPTSEYDK
-127 NEINTISQSLQNTL
+127 INAISQLLQNTL
-141 ENKNTA
+141 ENKN
-147 NNNITIENDYEQLLT
+147 NNLTIGNDYDQLLT
-162 QASTIISTLQ
+162 QASTIINTLQ

-198 GSTFSAINSM
+198 GNTFNAITSM
-208 INSAKKAAEQARRTA
+208 IDSAKKAAEQARRTD
-223 PEGPNQQSAF
+223 PENPNQPSAF
-233 NSMINSAKKAAEQAR
+233 IN
-248 RTAPEG
+248 
-254 PNQQSAFTDADFTKN
+254 ADFTKN

-309 SRSSYSYSLNETKY
+309 SRSSYSYSLNETQY

-330 KEFGH
+330 KEFGN

-353 NGVGVQLGYKQFFGK
+353 NGVGVQLGYKQFFGQ

-418 NRKVSFGIFGGIALA
+418 NRKISFGIFGGIALA
-433 GTTWLNNQSANL
+433 GTTWLNSQSANL

>member
-1 MKKTILLSLMASSL
+1 MKKTILLPLMASSL
-15 LAEDDG
+15 LAENDG

-27 YQIGEAAQ
+27 YQIGEAVQ
-35 MVKNTGEIQK
+35 QVKNTGEIQK

-62 LKQTASSTNSS
+62 LKQTASNTDSS
-73 TAQAV
+73 TAQAI

-91 PNTANQAVSSALS
+91 PNSANQAVSSALS
-104 SAVAMWQV
+104 SAVGMWQV
-112 IASNLANNS
+112 IASNLAS
-121 LPTDKY
+121 GTLPTSEY
-127 NEINTISQSLQNTL
+127 NQINAISQLLQNTL
-141 ENKNTA
+141 ENKN
-147 NNNITIENDYEQLLT
+147 NDLKIENDYDQLLT
-162 QASTIISTLQ
+162 QASTIITTLQ
-172 SQCPGIDGGNGKPWG
+172 SQCPSVDGGNGKPWG
-187 INASGNACNIF
+187 INASGNACTIF
-198 GSTFSAINSM
+198 GNTFSAINSM
-208 INSAKKAAEQARRTA
+208 IDSAKKAAKEARRDN
-223 PEGPNQQSAF
+223 PEGPNQ
-233 NSMINSAKKAAEQAR
+233 
-248 RTAPEG
+248 P
-254 PNQQSAFTDADFTKN
+254 SAFTDADFTKN
-269 LNQVSSVINDTI
+269 LNQVSGVINDTI

-286 DNLATIYNTLQKT
+286 DNLETIYNTLQKT
-299 PDSKGFHSLV
+299 PDSKGFQSLV
-309 SRSSYSYSLNETKY
+309 SRSSYSYSLNETQY
-323 SEFQTTT
+323 SQFQTTT

-346 QSNNGAM
+346 QINNGAM

-433 GTTWLNNQSANL
+433 GTTWLNSQFMNL
-445 KITNSAYS
+445 KTTTSIYN

-494 MGAKLAFRRLYSVYF
+494 MGAKLAYRRLYSVYF

>member
-1 MKKTILLSLMASSL
+1 MKKTILLPLMASSL
-15 LAEDDG
+15 LAENDG

-27 YQIGEAAQ
+27 YQIGEAVQ
-35 MVKNTGEIQK
+35 QVKNTGEIQK

-62 LKQTASSTNSS
+62 LKQTASNTDSS
-73 TAQAV
+73 TTQAIN
-78 DNLKESASRLKTT
+78 NLKESASRLKTT
-91 PNTANQAVSSALS
+91 PNSANQAVSSALS
-104 SAVAMWQV
+104 SAVGMWQV
-112 IASNLANNS
+112 IASNLAS
-121 LPTDKY
+121 GTLSTSEYDK
-127 NEINTISQSLQNTL
+127 INAISQLLQNTL
-141 ENKNTA
+141 ENKN
-147 NNNITIENDYEQLLT
+147 NDLKIENDYEHLLG

-198 GSTFSAINSM
+198 GNTFSAINSM
-208 INSAKKAAEQARRTA
+208 IDSAKKAAEQFRRTD
-223 PEGPNQQSAF
+223 PSQPQ
-233 NSMINSAKKAAEQAR
+233 
-248 RTAPEG
+248 
-254 PNQQSAFTDADFTKN
+254 NQQSAFTDADFNKN

-286 DNLATIYNTLQKT
+286 DNLETIYNAIQKT
-299 PDSKGFHSLV
+299 PNSKGFHSLV
-309 SRSSYSYSLNETKY
+309 SRSSYSYSLNETQY
-323 SEFQTTT
+323 SQFQTTT
-330 KEFGH
+330 KEFGL

-346 QSNNGAM
+346 QINNGAM

-401 GAGSDLLLNFIN
+401 GTGSDLLLNFIN

-418 NRKVSFGIFGGIALA
+418 NRKISFGIFGGIALA
-433 GTTWLNNQSANL
+433 GTTWLNSQSANL

-494 MGAKLAFRRLYSVYF
+494 MGAKLAYRRLYSVYF

>member
-1 MKKTILLSLMASSL
+1 MKKTILLPLMASSL
-15 LAEDDG
+15 LAENDG

-27 YQIGEAAQ
+27 YQIGEAVQ
-35 MVKNTGEIQK
+35 QVKNTGEIQK

-62 LKQTASSTNSS
+62 LKQTASNTNSS
-73 TAQAV
+73 TAQAI

-104 SAVAMWQV
+104 SAVGMWQV

-121 LPTDKY
+121 LSTDKY
-127 NEINTISQSLQNTL
+127 NQINAISQLLQNTL
-141 ENKNTA
+141 ENKNDDLK
-147 NNNITIENDYEQLLT
+147 IENDYDQLLT
-162 QASTIISTLQ
+162 QASTIINTLQ

-187 INASGNACNIF
+187 INASGNACTIF
-198 GSTFSAINSM
+198 GSTFSAITSM
-208 INSAKKAAEQARRTA
+208 IDSAKKAAADARRTD
-223 PEGPNQQSAF
+223 PESPNQPSAF
-233 NSMINSAKKAAEQAR
+233 NN
-248 RTAPEG
+248 
-254 PNQQSAFTDADFTKN
+254 ADFNKN

-309 SRSSYSYSLNETKY
+309 SRSSYSYSLNETQY
-323 SEFQTTT
+323 SQFQTTT

-433 GTTWLNNQSANL
+433 GTTWLNSQLVNL
-445 KITNSAYS
+445 KTTTSIYN

-494 MGAKLAFRRLYSVYF
+494 MGAKLAYRRLYSVYL